1 MYSDPISDRGPIR
14 DRLGSNPFNQRTLL
28 QRQPPDRA
36 NRNGALYADKNYTV
50 RKAVPENLTSKLGK
64 ELQISSRSNSFSAR
78 EGPRMSAKN
87 YQTPK
92 NASCVESK
100 DKGTTQVRSGKESA
114 AVSSGENKRIMRLTV
129 ETFLEKL
136 GLSKYLA
143 TFKAEE
149 IDMYAMRHMNEDD
162 LKAIGLPMGP
172 RKKILHSLS
181 RLKPKK

>member
-36 NRNGALYADKNYTV
+36 NRNGALYADKNYI